1 MADCVFCKIIDGQ
14 IPSEKV
20 HEDEDF
26 IVIKDIRPVAP
37 VHLLVI
43 YKKHIPTVNDLAA
56 EDSQK
61 LWRIFEVIKKVTK
74 EQGLESFRIVQN
86 NGKDAGQEIPH
97 IHFHIIG
104 GRRLGH
110 IG

>member
-1 MADCVFCKIIDGQ
+1 MCVFCKIIAGE

-20 HEDEDF
+20 YEDGDF

-37 VHLLVI
+37 THLLLI
-43 YKKHIPTVNDLAA
+43 YKKHIPTVKELSE

-61 LWRIFEVIKKVTK
+61 LSKMFPIIQKVTK
-74 EQGLESFRIVQN
+74 ESGLESFRIVQN
-86 NGKDAGQEIPH
+86 NGPESGQEVPH

-104 GRRLGH
+104 GRKLHG